1 MKDCINQIL
10 ENCQN
15 SYYGYSPL
23 MPTVSE
29 MFGEKLAKYVPSSG
43 VNKGYFMQLTPFYHL
58 KNRAYVGPNGEIIV
72 LHRIAWWIQPEQGSL
87 KEFGAI
93 GTNSCL
99 EMWSNKDVCL
109 DLKVQ

>member
-23 MPTVSE
+23 MPTVPE

-58 KNRAYVGPNGEIIV
+58 KNRAYVGPNGEIIA
-72 LHRIAWWIQPEQGSL
+72 L
-87 KEFGAI
+87 
-93 GTNSCL
+93 
-99 EMWSNKDVCL
+99 
-109 DLKVQ
+109 

>member
-23 MPTVSE
+23 MSTVPE

-43 VNKGYFMQLTPFYHL
+43 VNKGYFM
-58 KNRAYVGPNGEIIV
+58 
-72 LHRIAWWIQPEQGSL
+72 
-87 KEFGAI
+87 
-93 GTNSCL
+93 
-99 EMWSNKDVCL
+99 
-109 DLKVQ
+109 